1 MATQRLFFLIVT
13 TLASLGCDAR
23 TTTPSISPSPT
34 VQERVTSDFH
44 RVIGH
49 ASDIVF
55 ADLNASVAQSKI
67 VLVAYDRLSE
77 IDPAPLHNLSQLPMT
92 TTLFDVKQFD
102 FSKEALVVVEW
113 GALAVVGY
121 NLFIK
126 DVNWDETS
134 NLLVFQVEKSSL
146 DPSLIYPSG
155 LSSAIT
161 LIGLPRKSFGGKT
174 LQIRVE
180 EKGKIVSKI
189 SFKIAP

>member
-161 LIGLPRKSFGGKT
+161 LIGLPRRSFGGKT

-180 EKGKIVSKI
+180 EKGKIVSEI